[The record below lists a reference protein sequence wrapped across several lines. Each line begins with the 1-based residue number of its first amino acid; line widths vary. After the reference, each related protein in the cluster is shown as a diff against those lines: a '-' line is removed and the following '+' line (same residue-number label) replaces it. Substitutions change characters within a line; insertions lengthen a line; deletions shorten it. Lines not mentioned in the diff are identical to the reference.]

1 MPEGGAST
9 PGISQ
14 KAVPATEP
22 TAVPATEPTAVP
34 ATEPPVAPTNRPPAA
49 PTNRP
54 PAAPMTGPS
63 AAPTTGPSAAPTT
76 GPSAAPMTGPSA
88 APTNRPSALP
98 TPPPRAGLLLTLI
111 LGGLTATPPLAM
123 DMYLPA
129 LPQVTGSLHAPAAT
143 VQLTLTAC
151 LAGMALGQLVVG
163 PMSDRWGRRRPLL
176 AGLAVYIV
184 ATVLCA
190 LAPAVEFLVAFRLA
204 QGLAGAAAIVIARAV
219 VRDLYDGVAMARFF
233 STLMLVGGVAPI
245 VAPLIGG
252 QILRVTDWRG
262 VFVVLTGIGVLLAGV
277 VWAKLPETLPV
288 ADRHAGGVG
297 AALRAMRSLLA
308 DSAFTGYTL
317 AGGFAFAALF
327 AYIAASPFV
336 IQEIYGASPQTF
348 SLLFG
353 INSVGLVV
361 VGQVNGKVLV
371 GRARLDLVLGA
382 GLLTVIA
389 AATALLLM
397 SLGVFGDVGLAPVAA
412 ALFVLMSAMGVTL
425 PNTQALA
432 LMRTKH
438 AAGSA
443 SALLGTS
450 SFLIGAVASPL
461 VGIAG
466 EDTAVPMAVVQLV
479 SALVALAC
487 FMGMCHPWN
496 KRTVIEGPVTE
507 GPVAEGTV
515 TEGAES

>member
-1 MPEGGAST
+1 MGDRGG
-9 PGISQ
+9 PIPDVSQ
-14 KAVPATEP
+14 SAVSRTD
-22 TAVPATEPTAVP
+22 
-34 ATEPPVAPTNRPPAA
+34 RPPAR
-49 PTNRP
+49 TLR
-54 PAAPMTGPS
+54 
-63 AAPTTGPSAAPTT
+63 TTG
-76 GPSAAPMTGPSA
+76 
-88 APTNRPSALP
+88 
-98 TPPPRAGLLLTLI
+98 LLVTFI

-129 LPQVTGSLHAPAAT
+129 LPEVTGSLHAPAAT

-176 AGLAVYIV
+176 AGLAVYVV
-184 ATVLCA
+184 ATALCA
-190 LAPAVEFLVAFRLA
+190 LAPTVESLVAFRLA

-219 VRDLYDGVAMARFF
+219 VRDLYDGLAMARFF
-233 STLMLVGGVAPI
+233 STLMLISGVAPI

-262 VFVVLTGIGVLLAGV
+262 VFVVLTVVGVLLAGL
-277 VWAKLPETLPV
+277 VWRRLPETLAPE
-288 ADRHAGGVG
+288 DRHAGGVG
-297 AALRAMRSLLA
+297 EALRAMRGLLA
-308 DSAFTGYTL
+308 DRAFAGYTL
-317 AGGFAFAALF
+317 TGGFAFAALF

-353 INSVGLVV
+353 LNSVGLVA
-361 VGQVNGKVLV
+361 VGQINGKLLV
-371 GRARLDLVLGA
+371 GRVGLDRVLGV
-382 GLLTVIA
+382 GLAIVVL

-397 SLGVFGDVGLAPVAA
+397 SLGVFGEVGLVPVAA
-412 ALFVLMSAMGVTL
+412 ALCVLMSAMGITL

-432 LMRTKH
+432 LQRTKH

-466 EDTAVPMAVVQLV
+466 EDTAVPMAVVQLAA
-479 SALVALAC
+479 ALVALAC
-487 FMGMCHPWN
+487 FMGMCRPWN
-496 KRTVIEGPVTE
+496 RRADGRAD
-507 GPVAEGTV
+507 GRPVAEDGGTPRSSAF
-515 TEGAES
+515 ENLREES

>member
-1 MPEGGAST
+1 MADRGGPTQDVSR
-9 PGISQ
+9 
-14 KAVPATEP
+14 
-22 TAVPATEPTAVP
+22 TAVPTT
-34 ATEPPVAPTNRPPAA
+34 TTQPPGRSLRRT
-49 PTNRP
+49 
-54 PAAPMTGPS
+54 
-63 AAPTTGPSAAPTT
+63 
-76 GPSAAPMTGPSA
+76 
-88 APTNRPSALP
+88 
-98 TPPPRAGLLLTLI
+98 GLLVTLV

-129 LPQVTGSLHAPAAT
+129 LPEVTRSLHAPAAT

-176 AGLAVYIV
+176 AGLAVYVV
-184 ATVLCA
+184 ATALCA
-190 LAPAVEFLVAFRLA
+190 LAPTVEFLVAFRLA

-219 VRDLYDGVAMARFF
+219 VRDLYDGVEMARFF
-233 STLMLVGGVAPI
+233 STLMLISGVAPI

-262 VFVVLTGIGVLLAGV
+262 VFVVLTAVGVLLAGV
-277 VWAKLPETLPV
+277 VWRKLPETLPSE
-288 ADRHAGGVG
+288 DRHSGGVG
-297 AALRAMRSLLA
+297 EALRAMRGLLA
-308 DSAFTGYTL
+308 DRAFAGYTL

-327 AYIAASPFV
+327 AYISASPFV

-353 INSVGLVV
+353 LNSVGLVV
-361 VGQVNGKVLV
+361 VGQINGKVLV
-371 GRARLDLVLGA
+371 GRVSLDRVLGV
-382 GLLTVIA
+382 GLAIVIL

-397 SLGVFGDVGLAPVAA
+397 SLGAFGEVGLTPVAA

-432 LMRTKH
+432 LLRTKN

-466 EDTAVPMAVVQLV
+466 EDTAVPMAVVQLAA
-479 SALVALAC
+479 ALVALAC
-487 FMGMCHPWN
+487 FMGMCRPWN
-496 KRTVIEGPVTE
+496 GRADGRA
-507 GPVAEGTV
+507 VAEG
-515 TEGAES
+515 AEN